1 MTGCGTCGAVSNCP
15 LKVQVANQIES
26 KPRGQVTSVDGIFNV
41 NKPAG
46 MTSHD
51 VVSVVRGFSRLQRV
65 GHAGTLDP
73 MATGVLLVC
82 LGQATRVVEYLSDHD
97 KKYRAR
103 VRLGVET
110 DTYDAT
116 GTVVAERTVGATRE
130 QIETALRDF
139 VGKLSQMPPAYSA
152 IKQQGVPLYKLA
164 RQGKPVETEPRAV
177 EIFSIGLVDVAL
189 PEIEFDVHCSKGT
202 YIRSLAHD
210 LGEKLGCGAH
220 LTALTRTA
228 SGQFTL
234 GEAHTLDELHAAF
247 EDGYAER
254 FLIPID
260 EALLQFEAIMLD
272 PAMAKRIQQGNAL
285 TCARDYSS
293 SFLRAYSANGD
304 LIALLERGSAQDE
317 WKPKKVFLYG
327 NHS

>member
-1 MTGCGTCGAVSNCP
+1 MT
-15 LKVQVANQIES
+15 QIS
-26 KPRGQVTSVDGIFNV
+26 SVDGILNV

-51 VVSVVRGFSRLQRV
+51 VVSVVRKFSHVKRV

-82 LGQATRVVEYLSDHD
+82 LGQAARVVEYLSDHD

-103 VRLGVET
+103 VRLGIET

-116 GTVVAERTVGATRE
+116 GTVVAERRVAVTRE
-130 QIETALRDF
+130 QIDAALRSF

-164 RQGKPVETEPRAV
+164 RQGKQIKAEPRAV
-177 EIFSIGLVDVAL
+177 QVFSIDLIDLEL

-228 SGQFTL
+228 SGQFSL
-234 GEAHTLDELHAAF
+234 NEAHTLDELRAAF
-247 EDGYAER
+247 EDGYAAR
-254 FLIPID
+254 FLMPMD

-272 PAMAKRIQQGNAL
+272 PTTVQRIQQGNAL
-285 TCARDYSS
+285 TCARDYSTS
-293 SFLRAYSANGD
+293 LLRAYTPDGE
-304 LIALLERGSAQDE
+304 LIALLERGHGPDE
-317 WKPKKVFLYG
+317 WKPKKVFA
-327 NHS
+327 S